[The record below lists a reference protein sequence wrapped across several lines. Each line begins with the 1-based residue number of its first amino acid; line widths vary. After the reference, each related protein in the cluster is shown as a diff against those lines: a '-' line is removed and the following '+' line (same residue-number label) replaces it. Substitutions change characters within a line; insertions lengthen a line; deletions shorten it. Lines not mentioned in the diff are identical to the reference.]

1 MEKLKINWTQLR
13 QTFRLVQTENIC
25 RPQIIWLSKSEIF
38 FRKHCGKDLMLVN
51 SIISFF
57 HNVIHAIIFSDKSGT
72 TDYIFGD
79 LRPFSGTDPPP
90 PLFFFFQLYA
100 CWYIA
105 LRRNPMVQTVKKK
118 ILLIDEWR
126 ETFYFCACYISVN
139 LPDFVCRPHR
149 VVAEILI
156 KSSNT
161 FIQAYLTF
169 HISYLWLNQL

>member
-72 TDYIFGD
+72 TDFIFGD
-79 LRPFSGTDPPP
+79 LRPFSGTDPPHP
-90 PLFFFFQLYA
+90 YFFFSIICLLIYCA
-100 CWYIA
+100 MPKPNGA
-105 LRRNPMVQTVKKK
+105 NSKKK

-126 ETFYFCACYISVN
+126 EFFYFCACYISVN

-149 VVAEILI
+149 VVAEIFI
-156 KSSNT
+156 KSSKT